1 MNGKINAFISNK
13 LYSKIPVGGI
23 RNRLYSVLLN
33 AENIKIGWNI
43 HIDNINNIFIK
54 RNVLIN
60 SWCKFIT
67 GGSPKDIAITI
78 GENSFLGPNC
88 LLTTVTHEIGNSDQR
103 AGVNLYKSTKI
114 DEGCWLGANVTVLP
128 GVTIGKGCIVGA
140 GSLVN
145 KSLEENYM
153 YAGVPARKIKYL
165 GDK

>member
-43 HIDNINNIFIK
+43 H
-54 RNVLIN
+54 IN

-103 AGVNLYKSTKI
+103 AGVNLYKSIKI

>member
-1 MNGKINAFISNK
+1 M
-13 LYSKIPVGGI
+13 
-23 RNRLYSVLLN
+23 
-33 AENIKIGWNI
+33 I
-43 HIDNINNIFIK
+43 HQ
-54 RNVLIN
+54 
-60 SWCKFIT
+60 FIT

-103 AGVNLYKSTKI
+103 AGVNLYKSIKI